1 MPESS
6 TLDLYWRAIGA
17 AMFRKRFQY
26 RTKRAL
32 DLIIAWVLLAVLSPL
47 LLLIAALVKLTSRG
61 PVFYRQQRLMK
72 DGLEFRLFKFRTM
85 VDGAEGMLD
94 KVFHLNEANGPLFKV
109 RRDPRV
115 TKVGRFLRATF
126 LDELPQLLNVVRGEM
141 SLVGPRPCLA
151 REISD
156 IETSVI
162 FRFAVPQGVT
172 GPWQTHGHHKLTFE
186 EQLKVEREYIEN
198 WSLKRDF
205 QILLHTLPLVL
216 GKRGA

>member
-1 MPESS
+1 
-6 TLDLYWRAIGA
+6 
-17 AMFRKRFQY
+17 MFRKRFQY
-26 RTKRAL
+26 RLKRAF
-32 DLIIAWVLLAVLSPL
+32 DLMVAFVLLALLSPL
-47 LLLIAALVKLTSRG
+47 LLFIAALVKLTSKG

-72 DGLEFRLFKFRTM
+72 DGQEFRLLKFRTM

-94 KVFHLNEANGPLFKV
+94 KVFHLNEASGPLFKV
-109 RRDPRV
+109 HRDPRV
-115 TKVGRFLRATF
+115 TRVGRFLRATF

-172 GPWQTHGHHKLTFE
+172 GPWQTHGHHKLTFD

-198 WSLKRDF
+198 WSLKRDL
-205 QILLHTLPLVL
+205 QILLQTLPLIL

>member
-1 MPESS
+1 
-6 TLDLYWRAIGA
+6 
-17 AMFRKRFQY
+17 MFRKRFQY
-26 RTKRAL
+26 RLKRAF
-32 DLIIAWVLLAVLSPL
+32 DLLMALVLLALLSAIFM
-47 LLLIAALVKLTSRG
+47 LIAALVKLTSRG

-72 DGLEFRLFKFRTM
+72 DGREFRLLKFRTM

-94 KVFHLNEANGPLFKV
+94 KVFHLNEASGPLFKV

-115 TKVGRFLRATF
+115 TKVGRFLRASF

-141 SLVGPRPCLA
+141 SMVGPRPCLA

-156 IETSVI
+156 IERSVI

-186 EQLKVEREYIEN
+186 EQLKVERDYIEN
-198 WSLKRDF
+198 WSLRRDF
-205 QILLHTLPLVL
+205 QILLQTLPLVL

>member
-1 MPESS
+1 
-6 TLDLYWRAIGA
+6 
-17 AMFRKRFQY
+17 MFRKRFQY